1 MEKEEVLRI
10 TDLSRGGAGVSRDP
24 SGRVVFVPYSAPG
37 DLVRVR
43 IVEAEKRYAQG
54 EILEILEPSVER
66 QVPPCPVF
74 GKCGGCQWQHLPYSL
89 QWSTKSKG
97 LLHAL

>member
-1 MEKEEVLRI
+1 MENEVVVRI
-10 TDLSRGGAGVSRDP
+10 TDLSRGGAGVSRDE

-43 IVEAEKRYAQG
+43 IVETDKRYSQG
-54 EILEILEPSVER
+54 EILEILEPSSDR
-66 QVPPCPVF
+66 QTPPCPAF

-89 QWSTKSKG
+89 QWDTKANG
-97 LLHAL
+97 ILH